1 MTNNKIVIVQN
12 SWDRE
17 LLTTVGI

>member
-12 SWDRE
+12 SWGRE
-17 LLTTVGI
+17 FLTTVGI